1 MPAQADIGEGAYGE
15 GDRQLWVV
23 SNWRVLVGRHEATS
37 VVTICEPALAAATAI
52 PAGRRRRACRRHL
65 ALHPHAGWRGCPAR
79 GGLRGPPATAL
90 TWRLN
95 RAFTFDASGRGKSNE
110 AMRYAVVTAV
120 AQSTSYLVFAVLVS
134 GVLASLPQAAILV
147 GAACGAMVSYNG
159 HRLFAFA
166 PVKACADL
174 PRC

>member
-1 MPAQADIGEGAYGE
+1 MAKAIGSSGWSPTGGSWWVAMRRQAWLRSVGSHLP
-15 GDRQLWVV
+15 RPL
-23 SNWRVLVGRHEATS
+23 RFLLVGGIGLAVDILLFTLML
-37 VVTICEPALAAATAI
+37 VGGVAPLVAGFAAL
-52 PAGRRRRACRRHL
+52 L
-65 ALHPHAGWRGCPAR
+65 A
-79 GGLRGPPATAL
+79 ATAL

-95 RAFTFDASGRGKSNE
+95 RAFTFDSSGRGKSNE

>member
-1 MPAQADIGEGAYGE
+1 MAKAIGSSGWSPTGGSWWIATRRQAWLRSVGSHLP
-15 GDRQLWVV
+15 RPL
-23 SNWRVLVGRHEATS
+23 RFLLVGGVGLAVDILLFTLML
-37 VVTICEPALAAATAI
+37 VGGVAPLMAGFAAL
-52 PAGRRRRACRRHL
+52 L
-65 ALHPHAGWRGCPAR
+65 A
-79 GGLRGPPATAL
+79 ATAL

-120 AQSTSYLVFAVLVS
+120 AQGTSYSVFAVLVS

>member
-1 MPAQADIGEGAYGE
+1 MAKAIGSSGWSPTGGSWWVAMRRQAWLRSVGPHLP
-15 GDRQLWVV
+15 RPL
-23 SNWRVLVGRHEATS
+23 RFLLVGGVGLAVDILLFTLML
-37 VVTICEPALAAATAI
+37 VGGVAPLVAGFAAL
-52 PAGRRRRACRRHL
+52 L
-65 ALHPHAGWRGCPAR
+65 A
-79 GGLRGPPATAL
+79 ATAL

-95 RAFTFDASGRGKSNE
+95 RAFTFESSGRGKSNE

>member
-1 MPAQADIGEGAYGE
+1 MRRQAWL
-15 GDRQLWVV
+15 RSVNSQLP
-23 SNWRVLVGRHEATS
+23 RPLQFLLVGGVGLAVDILLFTLML
-37 VVTICEPALAAATAI
+37 VGGVAPLVAGFAAL
-52 PAGRRRRACRRHL
+52 L
-65 ALHPHAGWRGCPAR
+65 A
-79 GGLRGPPATAL
+79 ATAL

-95 RAFTFDASGRGKSNE
+95 RAFTFDASGRAKSNE

-120 AQSTSYLVFAVLVS
+120 AQGTSYLVFAVLVS

>member
-1 MPAQADIGEGAYGE
+1 MAKAIGSSGCSPTGGPWSIAMRRQAWLRSAGP
-15 GDRQLWVV
+15 QLP
-23 SNWRVLVGRHEATS
+23 RPLRFLLVGG
-37 VVTICEPALAAATAI
+37 VGLAADLLLFTLMLVGGVA
-52 PAGRRRRACRRHL
+52 PLVAGFAALL
-65 ALHPHAGWRGCPAR
+65 A
-79 GGLRGPPATAL
+79 ATAL

-95 RAFTFDASGRGKSNE
+95 RAFTFDSSGRPKSNE
-110 AMRYAVVTAV
+110 AMRYVVVTAV

-134 GVLASLPQAAILV
+134 GVLVSLPQAAILA

>member
-1 MPAQADIGEGAYGE
+1 MAKAIGSSGWSPTGGSWWVAMRRQAWLRSVGSHLP
-15 GDRQLWVV
+15 RPL
-23 SNWRVLVGRHEATS
+23 RFLLVGGVGLAVDILLFTFML
-37 VVTICEPALAAATAI
+37 VGGVAPLVAGFAAL
-52 PAGRRRRACRRHL
+52 L
-65 ALHPHAGWRGCPAR
+65 A
-79 GGLRGPPATAL
+79 ATAL

-95 RAFTFDASGRGKSNE
+95 RAFTFDSSGRGKSNE